1 VRYDAV
7 RMLRVAVLL
16 FLAACPIT
24 AQSTWSVTVFATET
38 PSDLS
43 PSSFRMLEHRVI
55 GRDDTLLSTRVG
67 DTDVTVDIRESFRGR
82 RASNVEDGTS
92 PPPNAHLALSTR
104 MGLGRRRD
112 SSAVGLD
119 ETPRIL
125 SCDIGMR
132 RRSRARLFVAAI
144 FQAPDAPAATAAVLA
159 DVCIA
164 TLAAGE
170 KSDTEDAPVEGW
182 RRFNPQTQQA
192 LDILVRLPLNELLT
206 DAHPSRLAAVRAL
219 SESYRDTIF
228 AAAGR
233 PDAVAALA
241 AASPSDSP
249 ASIHALAEG
258 WRQTSDKEL
267 RARAG
272 IRLFRENE
280 SVYGKI
286 LVDDIEQGRAVIPDI
301 PEKAKIV
308 DDLNVM
314 ATWRNTSS
322 AWLGLLLLLVGS
334 IVAAIGARAAL
345 KRIVA

>member
-1 VRYDAV
+1 
-7 RMLRVAVLL
+7 MLRIAALL
-16 FLAACPIT
+16 LLATCTIT
-24 AQSTWSVTVFATET
+24 AQSTWSVTVFACET

-55 GRDDTLLSTRVG
+55 GRDDALLSTRIG

-82 RASNVEDGTS
+82 RASNVEKDTA

-112 SSAVGLD
+112 SSTVALD
-119 ETPRIL
+119 GTPRIL

-144 FQAPDAPAATAAVLA
+144 FQAPDASAATASVLA

-164 TLAAGE
+164 ALAASE
-170 KSDTEDAPVEGW
+170 AEAETEDVPVEGW
-182 RRFNPQTQQA
+182 RRFAPQSRQA

-206 DAHPSRLAAVRAL
+206 EAQPARVAAVRAL
-219 SESYRDTIF
+219 SESNRDTIF
-228 AAAGR
+228 ASAGR
-233 PDAVAALA
+233 PDSIAALA
-241 AASPSDSP
+241 AVSTSDSP

-301 PEKAKIV
+301 PERAKV
-308 DDLNVM
+308 VEDLNVM

-322 AWLGLLLLLVGS
+322 AWLGLAALLVGS